1 MCVSEIISRFNIQ
14 SMTQPTSGKAVVEE
28 GEDDEDSV
36 KPLQG
41 NQQVIE
47 GVGSLAPRDNL
58 LQVMGSVVH
67 FSSNEFVEKE
77 KGQNVLANRFVEN

>member
-1 MCVSEIISRFNIQ
+1 
-14 SMTQPTSGKAVVEE
+14 MTQPTSGKAVVEE

-47 GVGSLAPRDNL
+47 GVGCLAPRDNL
-58 LQVMGSVVH
+58 LQVMGSVVLI
-67 FSSNEFVEKE
+67 FFIK
-77 KGQNVLANRFVEN
+77 